1 MVKVY
6 LNEGIGDK
14 MYAHKALF
22 ASKLTLAIV
31 LLFALA
37 KVVVPPGRINKI
49 PAQATALE
57 TDGIQAFDSTSMPD
71 LSLKDYAQI
80 ANRSPFGT
88 SGSPGTVVMAG
99 SFDHP
104 ISEQLGLA
112 LLGTVSGSK
121 SVARAVIKNLKTGVL
136 ELYKIGQMVGG
147 TRIEAIEADAIVL
160 LHNGT
165 RKKMWITTW
174 PLNNNNSD
182 LIASPSLSNEITMAL
197 QADRQENTAAEP
209 TTIAQ
214 RAEEVLTKA
223 IIKPHVVDGQTDG
236 LVITGLEN
244 IEAAKKFGLKN
255 GDVIHSV
262 NGYRLT
268 SKQKAYQVFKK
279 ARSKKTMTLDL
290 SRGGRHKKFSFT
302 L

>member
-1 MVKVY
+1 
-6 LNEGIGDK
+6 
-14 MYAHKALF
+14 MYTHKALV

-37 KVVVPPGRINKI
+37 KVVIPPGRMNKI
-49 PAQATALE
+49 PAPAAALN
-57 TDGIQAFDSTSMPD
+57 TDGIQIVDSTSMPNS
-71 LSLKDYAQI
+71 SLKDYAQI
-80 ANRSPFGT
+80 ASRSPFGT
-88 SGSPGTVVMAG
+88 SGSPDGIVMAG
-99 SFDHP
+99 SFDHS

-112 LLGTVSGSK
+112 LLGTVSGSQ
-121 SVARAVIKNLKTGVL
+121 SVARAIIKNLKTGVF

-147 TRIEAIEADAIVL
+147 NRIEAIETDAIVL

-174 PLNNNNSD
+174 PLNNNNND
-182 LIASPSLSNEITMAL
+182 YMPSPSLNSEITKAL
-197 QADRQENTAAEP
+197 QADRQEKNTSAES